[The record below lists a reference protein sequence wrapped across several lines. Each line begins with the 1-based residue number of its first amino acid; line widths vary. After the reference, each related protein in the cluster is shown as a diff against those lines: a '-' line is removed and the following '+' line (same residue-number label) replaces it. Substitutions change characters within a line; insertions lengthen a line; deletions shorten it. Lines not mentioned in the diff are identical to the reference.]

1 MGHFSQNV
9 NLPILLLFNLTV
21 NMVTDNWKDYCMH
34 TVWTDTWQSW
44 EQQLPRSNSVGV
56 HCQ

>member
-34 TVWTDTWQSW
+34 TVWTDT
-44 EQQLPRSNSVGV
+44 
-56 HCQ
+56 